1 MSEKKYD
8 HAEAFC
14 LMQYE
19 CQTCRTIETLW
30 NSRDGVT
37 PFIIACKTLCG
48 GEMHHLNFGADLCV
62 PDFYPEPGRRVFIDF
77 PDHFREVF
85 KKRQIRNQWDAKNH
99 PMKERWKTRAEAL
112 GALMED
118 DTPDGTPY
126 VLQL

>member
-1 MSEKKYD
+1 MSEKYN

-37 PFIIACKTLCG
+37 PFIIGCKECD
-48 GEMHHLNFGADLCV
+48 GEMQHTAFGTDQCV
-62 PDFYPEPGRRVFIDF
+62 PDFFPESGRRVFIDF

-85 KKRQIRNQWDAKNH
+85 KKRQIRMQWDHPPH
-99 PMKERWKTRAEAL
+99 PMKDRWDTKEEAL
-112 GALMED
+112 EALME
-118 DTPDGTPY
+118 GNGQEGEPY